1 MSLVRDAVE
10 LDAPLITP
18 ANAKESNTK
27 EYCLTETRSIPI
39 SIPWKARRDVRLAL
53 PQAERKTHARQKDL
67 DADR

>member
-27 EYCLTETRSIPI
+27 EYCLTETPFH
-39 SIPWKARRDVRLAL
+39 PDFDPLEGEARRAPCPATSREED
-53 PQAERKTHARQKDL
+53 PCQAKRS
-67 DADR
+67 